1 VNSSKATSS
10 KMTFSKSV
18 LLAFTV
24 ISIATLVACG
34 GSSSSSSST
43 PPPSN
48 TTPSVALSTTP
59 NPTPASL
66 TAGGNLS
73 VTATVTND
81 SKNGGVAW
89 SVACGNTTSG
99 GCGTFSAAQS
109 ASGTAV
115 TYTAPV
121 TAPPAK
127 VVITATVVDDTS
139 VVAATAGITINAI
152 TGASVMMTT
161 PPPFSLAPSTT
172 AGVAATVSNDAA
184 NAGVTWSCSPSS
196 TCGSFNPT
204 STASAATT
212 VYTPGSA
219 RGNVVVTATSVSD
232 SSQNASSTVTVTTAA
247 GLQALTPNA
256 NYVFAISGQDSTGS
270 PFHAAGVFTVGSN
283 GTTITTGEQDF
294 ADFNTGEH
302 HDTISSGTIA
312 ASSTSGDPNLTI
324 TLQTGDPCLG
334 PGSDGTCNSG
344 TGSGAEALD
353 LSPVSVSTGLLT
365 EYDTWATAKGTLELQ
380 SSSLAIPSGGYAF
393 WLNMDPY
400 PFYFPIAFGG
410 VLNVDN
416 AGGTGNISGN
426 GSIFDIGLMGA
437 GSVYTLQS
445 VIPPSVVTGP
455 DPLGLVTFN
464 IYSGGV
470 LSAGSTPSLSLLGYM
485 VDSGHI
491 RFVEDIGADSLGIP
505 MGGSAASQTGT
516 GTFSSSSISGSTYV
530 FGTTGNDNSSN
541 GYVHAAGA
549 LTFNADGSV
558 TGNVSF
564 NDLDFQSPQ
573 GGSVLAAEVAATPC
587 SSGTAVTPCYTIDA
601 SGTGADGGT
610 GRVTITNLT
619 DSTTTPLF
627 NYNLE
632 LYLDGNGHAMVISLD
647 LNDLI
652 AGTSSQQTGSFTPAT
667 FSGTYATNAGGV
679 DITNF
684 DEFESS
690 GQIIANGLEAFEGTT
705 DLNWIYSSGPTFTD
719 ESVDGNMAQTG
730 AGIYGGYIGGLDL
743 STCPVYGIGTTGCS
757 QDAFTFYFVD
767 STKAV
772 AIENDANQL
781 TLGTFELQQ

>member
-1 VNSSKATSS
+1 
-10 KMTFSKSV
+10 
-18 LLAFTV
+18 
-24 ISIATLVACG
+24 
-34 GSSSSSSST
+34 
-43 PPPSN
+43 
-48 TTPSVALSTTP
+48 
-59 NPTPASL
+59 L

-89 SVACGNTTSG
+89 SLACGNTTSV
-99 GCGTFSAAQS
+99 GCGAFSAAQS

-172 AGVAATVSNDAA
+172 ARVAATVSNDAA

-256 NYVFAISGQDSTGS
+256 NYVFAISGQDSIGS
-270 PFHAAGVFTVGSN
+270 PFHAAGVFTVGSD
-283 GTTITTGEQDF
+283 GTTITAGAQDF
-294 ADFNTGEH
+294 ADFSFAI
-302 HDTISSGTIA
+302 HDTISGGTITT
-312 ASSTSGDPNLTI
+312 STTAGDPNLTI
-324 TLQTGDPCLG
+324 TLQTGDTCIG
-334 PGSDGTCNSG
+334 QGANGTCPGG
-344 TGSGAEALD
+344 TGNGVEVLN
-353 LSPVSVSTGLLT
+353 LSPISISKGLVT
-365 EYDTWATAKGTLELQ
+365 EYDTWATAKGTLDLQ
-380 SSSLAIPSGGYAF
+380 ATTLATPSGGYAF
-393 WLNMDPY
+393 LVDMDDLPY
-400 PFYFPIAFGG
+400 GLAG
-410 VLNVDN
+410 VLNVD
-416 AGGTGNISGN
+416 GTGGAISGN
-426 GSIFDIGLMGA
+426 GSIFDLNFF
-437 GSVYTLQS
+437 GSVSSQQLFTASS
-445 VIPPSVVTGP
+445 VTPP
-455 DPLGLVTFN
+455 DPIFGSVTFSLN
-464 IYSGGV
+464 STTSYFT
-470 LSAGSTPSLSLLGYM
+470 GSNPVGLSLVGYM
-485 VDSGHI
+485 VDNAHI
-491 RFVEDIGADSLGIP
+491 RLLENSNPTNDNFGYNFGYFPAGGTAIG
-505 MGGSAASQTGT
+505 QTGA
-516 GTFSSSSISGSTYV
+516 GTFSASSISGSTYV
-530 FGTTGNDNSSN
+530 FGASGEDIND
-541 GYVHAAGA
+541 YLKMAGA
-549 LTFNADGSV
+549 LTFNSDGSV
-558 TGNVSF
+558 TGNLSF
-564 NDLDFQSPQ
+564 NDLTYYSPQ
-573 GGSVLAAEVAATPC
+573 GGSVLAAEVSATPC

-619 DSTTTPLF
+619 DNTTTPTF

-632 LYLDGNGHAMVISLD
+632 LYLDGNGHATLISLD
-647 LNDLI
+647 SNDVV

-667 FSGTYATNAGGV
+667 FSGTYATNAGGM

-684 DEFESS
+684 AEFESS
-690 GQIIANGLEAFEGTT
+690 GQVIANGLEAFEGTT

>member
-1 VNSSKATSS
+1 
-10 KMTFSKSV
+10 
-18 LLAFTV
+18 
-24 ISIATLVACG
+24 
-34 GSSSSSSST
+34 
-43 PPPSN
+43 
-48 TTPSVALSTTP
+48 
-59 NPTPASL
+59 
-66 TAGGNLS
+66 
-73 VTATVTND
+73 
-81 SKNGGVAW
+81 
-89 SVACGNTTSG
+89 
-99 GCGTFSAAQS
+99 
-109 ASGTAV
+109 
-115 TYTAPV
+115 
-121 TAPPAK
+121 
-127 VVITATVVDDTS
+127 
-139 VVAATAGITINAI
+139 
-152 TGASVMMTT
+152 
-161 PPPFSLAPSTT
+161 
-172 AGVAATVSNDAA
+172 
-184 NAGVTWSCSPSS
+184 
-196 TCGSFNPT
+196 
-204 STASAATT
+204 
-212 VYTPGSA
+212 
-219 RGNVVVTATSVSD
+219 VSD
-232 SSQNASSTVTVTTAA
+232 SSQSASSTVTVTTAA
-247 GLQALTPNA
+247 GLQALTPSA
-256 NYVFAISGQDSTGS
+256 NYVFAISGQDSIGS

-312 ASSTSGDPNLTI
+312 VSGVAGDPNLTI
-324 TLQTGDPCLG
+324 TLQTGDPCIG

-344 TGSGAEALD
+344 TGSGAETLD
-353 LSPVSVSTGLLT
+353 LSPVSVSRGLLT

-437 GSVYTLQS
+437 GSVYALQS
-445 VIPPSVVTGP
+445 VISPSAVTPPDT
-455 DPLGLVTFN
+455 LGLVTFN

-470 LSAGSTPSLSLLGYM
+470 LSGGTTPSLVLLGYM

-491 RFVEDIGADSLGIP
+491 RFVEDIGADYLGLP
-505 MGGSAASQTGT
+505 MGGSAVSQTGA

-530 FGTTGNDNSSN
+530 FGTTGNDSSSN

-564 NDLDFQSPQ
+564 NDLDSQSPQ

-587 SSGTAVTPCYTIDA
+587 SSGSAVTPCYTVDA

-619 DSTTTPLF
+619 DNTTTPTF

-652 AGTSSQQTGSFTPAT
+652 AGTSSQQTGSFTT
-667 FSGTYATNAGGV
+667 GSFNGTYAMNAGGV

-684 DEFESS
+684 AEFESS
-690 GQIIANGLEAFEGTT
+690 GQVIANGLEAFEGTT
-705 DLNWIYSSGPTFTD
+705 DLNWIFSSGPTFTD
-719 ESVDGNMAQTG
+719 ESIAGNMALTG
-730 AGIYGGYIGGLDL
+730 TGIYAGSIGGLDL
-743 STCPVYGIGTTGCS
+743 STCPAYGVGTSACS
-757 QDAFTFYFVD
+757 QDQFTFYFVD
-767 STKAV
+767 STRAV
-772 AIENDANQL
+772 AIENDVNQL
-781 TLGTFELQQ
+781 TLGTFELQR